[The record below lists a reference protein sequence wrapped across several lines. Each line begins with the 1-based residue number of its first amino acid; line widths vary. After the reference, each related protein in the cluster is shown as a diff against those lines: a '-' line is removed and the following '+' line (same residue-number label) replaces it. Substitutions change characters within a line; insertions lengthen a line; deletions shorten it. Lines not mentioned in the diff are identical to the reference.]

1 MHDYRNIIVHHQD
14 IKGAKGLYMGGK
26 QSVSAEGFE
35 PSTNG
40 LKSQS
45 LSSASPIQWPANF
58 HLVHW
63 TASKASTLDAYFKVC
78 QQLHV
83 QWTWFQWIG
92 WQPFEH
98 TGRNDFTSV

>member
-40 LKSQS
+40 LKGHC
-45 LSSASPIQWPANF
+45 SAVELRARKRNAFYHARFP
-58 HLVHW
+58 
-63 TASKASTLDAYFKVC
+63 ASTQF
-78 QQLHV
+78 
-83 QWTWFQWIG
+83 
-92 WQPFEH
+92 
-98 TGRNDFTSV
+98 